1 MTETPLVRE
10 TRREVLEEAIS
21 LLDLAIRRTRASK
34 GPDPELKSLIQGA
47 LEAAK
52 QELVH
57 LGDTVGTAVED
68 RREAHRQT
76 AKGSVS
82 RRGEQRGVASL

>member
-21 LLDLAIRRTRASK
+21 LLGLAIRRTRASK

-52 QELVH
+52 QELVY
-57 LGDTVGTAVED
+57 LGDTAGATVED
-68 RREAHRQT
+68 RREAQRQT

-82 RRGEQRGVASL
+82 RREEQRGEAGL